1 MTDLN
6 EAIADLERLEGEMPK
21 PKRARLVSAQIQFQV
36 VLDDGE
42 EFEPVTLQPIT
53 VPAKAWPPNVPEL
66 LAQVEA
72 EVLRAAQNGQH

>member
-6 EAIADLERLEGEMPK
+6 DAIADLERLEGEMPK
-21 PKRARLVSAQIQFQV
+21 AKRARFVSAQIQFQV

-42 EFEPVTLQPIT
+42 EFEPVPVQPIT

-72 EVLRAAQNGQH
+72 EMLRATQNGQH